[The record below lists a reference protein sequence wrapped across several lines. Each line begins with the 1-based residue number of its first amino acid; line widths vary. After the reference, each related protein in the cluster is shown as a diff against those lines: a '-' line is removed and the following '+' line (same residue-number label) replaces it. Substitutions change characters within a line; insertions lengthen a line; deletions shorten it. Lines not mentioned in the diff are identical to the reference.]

1 MRFEKYMIEQM
12 ITGAF
17 FISPKGELIGAG
29 AKKHINIIIDDPKK
43 FGYTD
48 EKIKKIFFKYNEKMG
63 QEGKAREEII
73 LDLIKKG
80 WIHLRRRPNKYW
92 IINADRMTK
101 KVRDVISDWSKKIL
115 KGIKGVKE
123 VDKYMDV
130 KIMTMNGQYSRN
142 LTIDDI
148 ANKYALQESKDKKI
162 EHKIII

>member
-1 MRFEKYMIEQM
+1 
-12 ITGAF
+12 
-17 FISPKGELIGAG
+17 
-29 AKKHINIIIDDPKK
+29 
-43 FGYTD
+43 
-48 EKIKKIFFKYNEKMG
+48 MG

-148 ANKYALQESKDKKI
+148 ANKYALQESKDEKI